1 MDLVFG
7 ALGNQSCLCG
17 GDKDKMRLVVAWV
30 LVVVVGLITGA
41 RIGVILGFSS
51 YSGAVP
57 GAVVAIAIFAWRRRQ
72 EDGPLKP
79 GGKGGM
85 TTSFEARDRIR

>member
-1 MDLVFG
+1 
-7 ALGNQSCLCG
+7 
-17 GDKDKMRLVVAWV
+17 V

-57 GAVVAIAIFAWRRRQ
+57 GAVVAIAIFAWRRRE